1 MKVAKYFDQK
11 DIRYE
16 EAPVPRVGSKEGLVK
31 MKACGICGSDLM
43 EWYLKDRAPLVL
55 GHEPSGVLTKVGDGV
70 EDFEVGDR
78 VFVHHHVP
86 CLTCQ
91 YCLRGAYTMCEQFKK
106 THIDP
111 GGFAEYFRIPALN
124 LQIDTLKLPD
134 SISFEEAT
142 LIEPTA
148 CCIRALK
155 KCKVRQGDAI
165 VVVGAGSAGIIHTM
179 LLRSLGV
186 GRIIVSEPMGYR
198 RNMAKKLGADIVI
211 NPEEEKFYERVMDET
226 CERGGDVV
234 IVTAPS
240 IHAIASGF
248 EACSKGG
255 TLCIFAPTSP
265 KECLQLSPNK
275 LFFSEIT
282 VVSSY
287 SASHLETRTA
297 LKLIEAG
304 RIEVGELITH
314 RFPLNKT
321 GEAFKTAIEDKESLK
336 IIVMGDN

>member
-1 MKVAKYFDQK
+1 MKVAKYFNQK

-16 EAPVPRVGSKEGLVK
+16 EAPVPKVGSKEGLVK

-43 EWYLKDRAPLVL
+43 DWYLKDRAPLVL
-55 GHEPSGVLTKVGDGV
+55 GHEPSGVLIKVGGGV
-70 EDFEVGDR
+70 ENFERGDR

-91 YCLRGAYTMCEQFKK
+91 YCIRGAYTMCEQFKK
-106 THIDP
+106 TYIDP
-111 GGFAEYFRIPALN
+111 GGFSEYFRIPAPN

-155 KCKVRQGDAI
+155 KCKVRLGDTI
-165 VVVGAGSAGIIHTM
+165 VVVGAGSSGIIHTM
-179 LLRSLGV
+179 LLRILGV
-186 GRIIVSEPMGYR
+186 GRIIVSEPIGYR
-198 RNMAKKLGADIVI
+198 RNIAKKLGADVVI
-211 NPEEEKFYERVMDET
+211 NTEKENFYERVMDET
-226 CERGGDVV
+226 YGRGGDVV

-248 EACSKGG
+248 EACSQGG
-255 TLCIFAPTSP
+255 TLCIFAPTAP
-265 KECLQLSPNK
+265 KECLELNPNK

-287 SASHLETRTA
+287 SASHLETRAA
-297 LKLIEAG
+297 LKLIEAQ
-304 RIEVGELITH
+304 RIEAEELITH
-314 RFPLNKT
+314 RFPLSKT

-336 IIVMGDN
+336 IIITGEK